1 MGVMRVDKRPIRPY
15 ACRQRLARDMWK
27 ESPAMSDDLRIGD
40 VVQMRKTH
48 PCGSDRWRVYRVGA
62 DIGLRCLG
70 CTRRVMLP
78 RRKFVRAMKRV
89 IRTDDTS
96 DGNA

>member
-1 MGVMRVDKRPIRPY
+1 MPLDIQV
-15 ACRQRLARDMWK
+15 
-27 ESPAMSDDLRIGD
+27 GD

-70 CTRRVMLP
+70 CERRLMLP
-78 RRKFVRAMKRV
+78 RRKFERAVKRV
-89 IRTDDTS
+89 LHDANGS
-96 DGNA
+96 DGQAD